1 MAKYIK
7 ADDLMAGARDFLAG
21 VIFVEKGGRSGK
33 IKTLVESMLHH
44 VIRSAPAGDV
54 VPVVRC
60 EKCAKRGKKDEFF
73 WCKPCGYRCNE
84 KDWFCPAGIRRDE
97 DEP

>member
-7 ADDLMAGARDFLAG
+7 AETLMDSGRDFLAG
-21 VIFVEKGGRSGK
+21 VLFVERGRRGG
-33 IKTLVESMLHH
+33 KTQALVEEMLRHI
-44 VIRSAPAGDV
+44 VRSAPAEDV

-60 EKCAKRGKKDEFF
+60 EDCGKREKKDEFF

-84 KDWFCPAGIRRDE
+84 KDWFCPAGVRRDE